1 MLFRSKAILGG
12 FILHNSNFLST
23 KKAKPVLCD
32 DVILHNSNFLS
43 TKKAKPALC
52 DDITQYN
59 SNFPFHKQRTPE
71 PALPEQAFLL
81 FILLILENTSVLVIL
96 NEVVW
101 LPLIPND
108 NFFAKQKGTDCL
120 VTDSHALQFLM

>member
-1 MLFRSKAILGG
+1 MQNCKQKAKPALCFARIAKAILGG
-12 FILHNSNFLST
+12 F
-23 KKAKPVLCD
+23 
-32 DVILHNSNFLS
+32 ILHNSNFLS

-108 NFFAKQKGTDCL
+108 NFFAKQTGTDCL